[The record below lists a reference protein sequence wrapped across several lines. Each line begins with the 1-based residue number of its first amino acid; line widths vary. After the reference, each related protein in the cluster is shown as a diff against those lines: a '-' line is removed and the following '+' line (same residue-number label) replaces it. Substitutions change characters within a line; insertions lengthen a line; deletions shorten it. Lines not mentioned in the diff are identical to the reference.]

1 MMRCEMGKADCLL
14 YVHNAD
20 VHILIGALL
29 QEDLLA
35 GATFLGCAGE
45 EVWARRRVEIK
56 IKAREHV

>member
-1 MMRCEMGKADCLL
+1 MRCEMGKADCLL

-35 GATFLGCAGE
+35 GATFLGCGGGS
-45 EVWARRRVEIK
+45 VGRVEIK
-56 IKAREHV
+56 IKARASEHV